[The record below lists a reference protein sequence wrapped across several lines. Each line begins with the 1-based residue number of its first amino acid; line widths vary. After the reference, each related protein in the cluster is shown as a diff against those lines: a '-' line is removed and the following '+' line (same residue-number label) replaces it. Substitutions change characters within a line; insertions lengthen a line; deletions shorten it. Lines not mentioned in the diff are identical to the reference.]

1 MARGTR
7 LDTPGAVHHVTAR
20 GIERRRIFRDDA
32 DRRFYLEK
40 LTRNFGKAEMRCFA
54 WALMP
59 NHVHLLVRTGPQPL
73 STVMQRLGTGYA
85 RYFNRRH
92 RRVGHLFQGRY
103 KSALMEEDEHLLA
116 VLRYVHRNPL
126 RAGIVDTLGAL
137 EEFPWTG
144 HSVLMGRNCV
154 SFQSVNTVLKRFA
167 IEPVAARARL
177 LEWMAVAEDSAKQS
191 NRLLDTDRVTVI
203 SGEPIHRDA
212 RILGSEGFTDRVLRE
227 LDGSERAK
235 RRVDHA
241 WGIDGVISY
250 VCAELGADP
259 QRLVR
264 GKRRRVETGARAAIA
279 FLASRQLGISY
290 VALAPRLGVTHSAL
304 SRLAERGS
312 EIVRER
318 HLTLT

>member
-20 GIERRRIFRDDA
+20 GIERRRIFRDDV

-40 LTRNFGKAEMRCFA
+40 LTSNFGKAEMRCFA

-167 IEPVAARARL
+167 LEPVAARARL
-177 LEWMAVAEDSAKQS
+177 LEWMAVAEDPAKQS
-191 NRLLDTDRVTVI
+191 NRLLDTDRVTVT

-212 RILGSEGFTDRVLRE
+212 RILGREGFTNRVLGE

-235 RRVDHA
+235 RRLDRA